1 MRKRKI
7 DWGKN
12 NPLNRTQLSS
22 FILLSLGIHISLVI
36 AHILAPVEEK
46 KVKGP
51 PPIQVK
57 YFETKKPMDSKVKQ
71 NITTPK
77 PPLKPEKPKRDDL
90 LAKFDRGAH
99 SNQKITS
106 KKIYRR
112 KNTTVPKPKRS
123 IGKTRSSRTQT
134 KNLTPEKYFQKKPY
148 IKPRKEPLPESNAG
162 TFKSIT
168 SDKTQKPKLSPMK
181 KKGAVSA
188 LSLLDGLDTKQFASM
203 DTDLLEDFDDNEPV
217 SLDTKEVKYA
227 SYFARIKHQIERVWI
242 YPSAAAQKGI
252 SGDLSLTLRI
262 SKDGNLMGVSLVEQ
276 SGHEILDV
284 AALKAVKEAAPFY
297 PFPKNI
303 QRDKLTILANF
314 VYTPLAAPSN
324 R

>member
-1 MRKRKI
+1 M
-7 DWGKN
+7 
-12 NPLNRTQLSS
+12 LT
-22 FILLSLGIHISLVI
+22 
-36 AHILAPVEEK
+36 PVQEK
-46 KVKGP
+46 TVKGP

-57 YFETKKPMDSKVKQ
+57 YFETKNPMDSKVKQ
-71 NITTPK
+71 NIDTPK
-77 PPLKPEKPKRDDL
+77 PPVKPEKPKRDDL
-90 LAKFDRGAH
+90 LAKFDRRSH

-106 KKIYRR
+106 KKIYSR
-112 KNTTVPKPKRS
+112 KKTAVPKPKRA

-134 KNLTPEKYFQKKPY
+134 KNLAPEKYLQKKPY
-148 IKPRKEPLPESNAG
+148 IKPRKEPLPESDVG
-162 TFKSIT
+162 IFKSIT
-168 SDKTQKPKLSPMK
+168 SNKTQKPKPSPMK
-181 KKGAVSA
+181 KEGAVSTMA
-188 LSLLDGLDTKQFASM
+188 LLDGLDAEQFASM

-217 SLDTKEVKYA
+217 SLDTKEAKYA

-242 YPSAAAQKGI
+242 YPLTAAQKGI
-252 SGDLSLTLRI
+252 SGDLSLTFRI
-262 SKDGNLMGVSLVEQ
+262 SKDGNLMGVRLVEQ

-314 VYTPLAAPSN
+314 VYTPLLAPTN

>member
-1 MRKRKI
+1 M
-7 DWGKN
+7 
-12 NPLNRTQLSS
+12 LT
-22 FILLSLGIHISLVI
+22 
-36 AHILAPVEEK
+36 PVQEK
-46 KVKGP
+46 TVKGP

-57 YFETKKPMDSKVKQ
+57 YFETKNPMDSKVKQ
-71 NITTPK
+71 NIDTPK
-77 PPLKPEKPKRDDL
+77 PPVKPEKPKRDDL
-90 LAKFDRGAH
+90 LAKFDRRSH

-106 KKIYRR
+106 KKIYSR
-112 KNTTVPKPKRS
+112 KKTAVPKPKRA

-134 KNLTPEKYFQKKPY
+134 KNLAPEKYLQKKPY
-148 IKPRKEPLPESNAG
+148 IKPRKEPLPESDVG
-162 TFKSIT
+162 IFKSIT
-168 SDKTQKPKLSPMK
+168 SNKTQKPKSSPMK
-181 KKGAVSA
+181 KEGAVSTLA
-188 LSLLDGLDTKQFASM
+188 LLDGLDAEQFASI
-203 DTDLLEDFDDNEPV
+203 DKDLLEDFDDNEPV

-242 YPSAAAQKGI
+242 YPLTAAQRGI
-252 SGDLSLTLRI
+252 SGDLSLTFRI
-262 SKDGNLMGVSLVEQ
+262 SKDGNLMGVRLVEQ

-314 VYTPLAAPSN
+314 IYTPLVAPTN

>member
-1 MRKRKI
+1 M
-7 DWGKN
+7 
-12 NPLNRTQLSS
+12 LT
-22 FILLSLGIHISLVI
+22 
-36 AHILAPVEEK
+36 PVQEK
-46 KVKGP
+46 TVKGP

-57 YFETKKPMDSKVKQ
+57 YFETKNPMDSNVKQ
-71 NITTPK
+71 NIDIPK
-77 PPLKPEKPKRDDL
+77 PPVKPEKPKRDNL
-90 LAKFDRGAH
+90 LAKFDRRSH

-106 KKIYRR
+106 KKIYNR
-112 KNTTVPKPKRS
+112 KKTAVPKPKRA

-134 KNLTPEKYFQKKPY
+134 KNLAPEKYLQKKPY
-148 IKPRKEPLPESNAG
+148 IKPRKEPLPESNVG
-162 TFKSIT
+162 IFKSIT
-168 SDKTQKPKLSPMK
+168 SNKTQKPKPSPMK
-181 KKGAVSA
+181 KEGAVSTMA
-188 LSLLDGLDTKQFASM
+188 LLDGLDAEQFASM

-242 YPSAAAQKGI
+242 YPLTAAQRGI
-252 SGDLSLTLRI
+252 SGDLSLTFRI
-262 SKDGNLMGVSLVEQ
+262 SKDGNLMGVHLVEQ

-314 VYTPLAAPSN
+314 IYTPLVAPTN